1 MAAEE
6 PGSRCR
12 RCGEPPDEGGSRGP
26 CRRCGAPEGAPG
38 PPGEGSPG
46 PAAALLAPLRG
57 GLFVLRHPRLLP
69 WILLPLLVDAVLLV
83 LLAAAAVSYFDTLAP
98 RFEEPWWGWI
108 DWLRGA
114 AAWGALH
121 LLRLLALAS
130 AFFATLAAA
139 GAVNAPFHD
148 VLSGRTED
156 LALGIP
162 DPGRPWSRL
171 LPDALRAAGAALL
184 LLAVQAA
191 VLLPLLLLG
200 FTAAGAPVFAAA
212 GAWFAGLGAVDVTL
226 GRKRYGGR
234 ERLRWA
240 IRRWPLVLG
249 LGLPLSLLPLL
260 QPLAVVGATLLYLG
274 QADKEPGPPR
284 ARAKN

>member
-1 MAAEE
+1 
-6 PGSRCR
+6 
-12 RCGEPPDEGGSRGP
+12 
-26 CRRCGAPEGAPG
+26 
-38 PPGEGSPG
+38 
-46 PAAALLAPLRG
+46 
-57 GLFVLRHPRLLP
+57 
-69 WILLPLLVDAVLLV
+69 VDAVLFV
-83 LLAAAAVSYFDTLAP
+83 LLVAAAVSFTDTLSP

-108 DWLRGA
+108 DRLRGA
-114 AAWGALH
+114 VAWSALH
-121 LLRLLALAS
+121 LLRLLAVAG

-156 LALGIP
+156 LALSVP

-171 LPDALRAAGAALL
+171 LPDALRAARAALL

-191 VLLPLLLLG
+191 VMLPLLLLG
-200 FTAAGAPVFAAA
+200 FTAVGAPVFAAA
-212 GAWFAGLGAVDVTL
+212 GAWFAGLGAADVTL

-240 IRRWPLVLG
+240 LRRWPLVLG

-260 QPLAVVGATLLYLG
+260 QPLAVVGATLLYLE
-274 QADKEPGPPR
+274 QPDKEGAGPPGAPLSPPAPAGR
-284 ARAKN
+284 P